1 MTYFNQT
8 NTNELHFNINEL
20 MIRTEA
26 LRTFVT
32 VAECGNIRDAAET
45 LCRTQSAVSMTLKQL
60 EGQLGGALFESD
72 RKSKLTDLGHFVQ
85 DVAATL
91 VRDHDNA
98 VDLITGYARG
108 RSGRL
113 RIASVPSVAALILPE
128 VIQGFTH
135 DRPSARIDLFDTDSS
150 TVRRMLTQGR
160 ADIGIASP
168 SEKPDGLYDTALF
181 ADPLHLVCRTD
192 DPLAARTAPLDWA
205 HLDGGALILNETLRG
220 LNSPA
225 FLSVADKA
233 RLSVRNVT
241 SLLAMVR
248 AGAGVTILPGL
259 ATRTLPEGL
268 TARPLA
274 DPACV
279 RQVSLLHRD
288 GVTQSPVNTAFS
300 RHLQTSLAVMA
311 RHLGISLLD
320 QPPSR

>member
-1 MTYFNQT
+1 
-8 NTNELHFNINEL
+8 

-60 EGQLGGALFESD
+60 EGQLDGALFESD
-72 RKSKLTDLGHFVQ
+72 RKSKLTDLGQFVH

-128 VIQGFTH
+128 VIQGFTR

-150 TVRRMLTQGR
+150 TVRRMLAQGR
-160 ADIGIASP
+160 ADIGLGSP
-168 SEKPDGLYDTALF
+168 SDKPEGLSDTALF
-181 ADPLHLVCRTD
+181 TDPLHLVCRAD
-192 DPLAARTAPLDWA
+192 DPLAARRAPVEWG

-220 LNSPA
+220 LGSA
-225 FLSVADKA
+225 DFLALADKA

-268 TARPLA
+268 IALPLA

-300 RHLQTSLAVMA
+300 THLEASLAVMA
-311 RHLGISLLD
+311 QALGVSLPD
-320 QPPSR
+320 RPAAQ